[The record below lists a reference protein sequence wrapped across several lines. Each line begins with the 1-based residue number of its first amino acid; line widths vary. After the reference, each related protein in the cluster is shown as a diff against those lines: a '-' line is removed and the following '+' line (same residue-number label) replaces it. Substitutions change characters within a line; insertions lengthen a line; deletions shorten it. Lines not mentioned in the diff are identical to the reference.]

1 MISYTQHGRYIHLLL
16 KMIRGLRD
24 IVVETLYKNPIWLD
38 KEEVRDVLRELGT
51 LTYDLVI
58 HMGQRRNA

>member
-1 MISYTQHGRYIHLLL
+1 L